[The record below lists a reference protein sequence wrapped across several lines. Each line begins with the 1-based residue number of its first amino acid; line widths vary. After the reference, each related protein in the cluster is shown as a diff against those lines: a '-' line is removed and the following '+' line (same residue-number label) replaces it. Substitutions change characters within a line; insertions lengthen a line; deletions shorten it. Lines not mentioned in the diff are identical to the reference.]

1 MVKCNLSW
9 VKSETILVSGLPCRR
24 HAESLG
30 VCWGSRGFTALLLR
44 STLSHVRCACFDWA
58 RWFNSL
64 HALPLCNK
72 NCAWWLRLSRAFY
85 PILNPHFFV
94 ATRLEINDS
103 RFTGRKPTVLKS
115 NNRELKAWF
124 SFVLGD
130 FTVSRPSQSLRSNVE
145 GDGNENG
152 QKAIGLG
159 WQNNNFARESRFF
172 VHFFAVTARLRRG
185 NV

>member
-1 MVKCNLSW
+1 M
-9 VKSETILVSGLPCRR
+9 
-24 HAESLG
+24 
-30 VCWGSRGFTALLLR
+30 
-44 STLSHVRCACFDWA
+44 
-58 RWFNSL
+58 
-64 HALPLCNK
+64 
-72 NCAWWLRLSRAFY
+72 
-85 PILNPHFFV
+85 

-115 NNRELKAWF
+115 NDRELKAWF

-130 FTVSRPSQSLRSNVE
+130 FTVSQPSQSLRSNVE